1 MKTIIFY
8 EEKLLRRN
16 WLFYF
21 FILGVLGYIVGVL
34 IPWNAKQV
42 LWSDVAL
49 ASSVFSRGISFLNL
63 FQSVIV
69 VFLVCDIQR
78 KRNKAETRETFSI
91 RPVGNG
97 RFFLGEFFGIFL
109 PFLVVDVVFMIV
121 CAMIHIVVPD
131 SPENLWV
138 FLFYF
143 FVRVLPPLIFVSGLS
158 LLVTKLVKLPFVS
171 WFVLIG
177 FLYFSYAFLVSPLYG
192 RAVKFYLKYLIVL

>member
-78 KRNKAETRETFSI
+78 KRNKAETFYPSRWEWTFFSWRI
-91 RPVGNG
+91 LWY
-97 RFFLGEFFGIFL
+97 FLT
-109 PFLVVDVVFMIV
+109 
-121 CAMIHIVVPD
+121 VPCGGCCFHD
-131 SPENLWV
+131 CLRDDPYS
-138 FLFYF
+138 
-143 FVRVLPPLIFVSGLS
+143 
-158 LLVTKLVKLPFVS
+158 
-171 WFVLIG
+171 
-177 FLYFSYAFLVSPLYG
+177 
-192 RAVKFYLKYLIVL
+192 RA

>member
-8 EEKLLRRN
+8 EGKLLRRN

-34 IPWNAKQV
+34 IPWNAERV

-78 KRNKAETRETFSI
+78 KRNKAETREAFSI

-97 RFFLGEFFGIFL
+97 RFFLGELFGISCGGCCFHDCL
-109 PFLVVDVVFMIV
+109 RDDP
-121 CAMIHIVVPD
+121 
-131 SPENLWV
+131 
-138 FLFYF
+138 Y
-143 FVRVLPPLIFVSGLS
+143 R
-158 LLVTKLVKLPFVS
+158 
-171 WFVLIG
+171 
-177 FLYFSYAFLVSPLYG
+177 
-192 RAVKFYLKYLIVL
+192 RA

>member
-97 RFFLGEFFGIFL
+97 RFFLGEFFCILL
-109 PFLVVDVVFMIV
+109 PLLVVVVVFMIV
-121 CAMIHIVVPD
+121 
-131 SPENLWV
+131 
-138 FLFYF
+138 
-143 FVRVLPPLIFVSGLS
+143 
-158 LLVTKLVKLPFVS
+158 
-171 WFVLIG
+171 
-177 FLYFSYAFLVSPLYG
+177 
-192 RAVKFYLKYLIVL
+192 